1 MAKVTFNFEKLN
13 KKEKELYTL
22 LPVERRVL
30 FEKRWIAK
38 ASAERD
44 LRDIEVQGK
53 KEARKRAD
61 RNKYIL
67 GGLLMKYCGGKT
79 EWSDAEIEMV
89 EKYLDQYQG
98 ALKSAIGKAD
108 VSKNDTQDES
118 GEGKG

>member
-1 MAKVTFNFEKLN
+1 MAKVTFDFEKLS
-13 KKEKELYTL
+13 KKDKELYNL
-22 LPVERRVL
+22 LPTERKVL

-38 ASAERD
+38 VSAERD
-44 LRDIEVQGK
+44 LKDIEVQGK

-79 EWSDAEIEMV
+79 EWSDEEIAMV

-98 ALKSAIGKAD
+98 ALKSAIGKVDA
-108 VSKNDTQDES
+108 SNKDTQSES